1 MYVSLPLFFFKA
13 SCSYST
19 SIVCG
24 IKLRVEYEAGAC
36 EDARV
41 NARIRELVELNVLK
55 RTA

>member
-1 MYVSLPLFFFKA
+1 MMFLCLCFSLRPRAVIQLLL
-13 SCSYST
+13 Y
-19 SIVCG
+19 CG

>member
-1 MYVSLPLFFFKA
+1 MFFCLCFSLRPRAVIQLLL
-13 SCSYST
+13 Y
-19 SIVCG
+19 CG